1 MILKNTRY
9 NRKIK
14 IFNLNRLENRDMDS
28 KVLKSAEVLFELA
41 YAEDI
46 GDGDITTNNLVPP
59 NDNKT
64 AILVAKEEG
73 VVAGLPVAEMVFRKF
88 DKNLVWDEKKP
99 DGSKVLPGD
108 ILVEFKGNYRALLTG
123 ERKAL
128 NFLQRLSGIA
138 TYANLCMQE
147 IEGLKVEI
155 LDTRKTLPGYRHLD
169 KYAVRMGGA
178 SNHRFGLYD
187 MVMIKDNHI
196 QVAGGIKP
204 AVEAIRKKVPKSI
217 KIEVETTNLEQVQEA
232 VDAGV
237 DIIMLDNMSSALMI
251 EAVALINKRAKIE
264 ASGNMTLKRI
274 RKVASTGVDYI
285 SIGALTHSVKAL
297 DISQRII
304 D

>member
-1 MILKNTRY
+1 MEE
-9 NRKIK
+9 KI
-14 IFNLNRLENRDMDS
+14 
-28 KVLKSAEVLFELA
+28 LKSAEVLFDLA

-59 NDNKT
+59 DSSKT
-64 AILVAKEEG
+64 AVLVAKAEG
-73 VVAGLPVAEMVFRKF
+73 IVAGLPVAEMVFKKF
-88 DKNLVWDEKKP
+88 DPNLEWNVKIP
-99 DGSKVLPGD
+99 DGSAVKPGD
-108 ILVEFKGNYRALLTG
+108 VLVEFNGNYRALLTG

-138 TYANLCMQE
+138 SYAGKCMKE
-147 IEGLKVEI
+147 VEGHNVEI

-196 QVAGGIKP
+196 QVAGGIKE
-204 AVEAIRKKVPKSI
+204 AVNAIRSKIPKSI
-217 KIEVETTNLEQVQEA
+217 KIEVETSTLEQVQEA
-232 VDAGV
+232 LNADV
-237 DIIMLDNMSSALMI
+237 DIIMLDNMSSKMMK
-251 EAVALINKRAKIE
+251 EAVDLIAGRAKIE

-274 RKVASTGVDYI
+274 RKVAATGVNYI

-297 DISQRII
+297 DISQRIT

>member
-1 MILKNTRY
+1 MEE
-9 NRKIK
+9 KI
-14 IFNLNRLENRDMDS
+14 
-28 KVLKSAEVLFELA
+28 LKSAEVLFDLA

-59 NDNKT
+59 DSSKT
-64 AILVAKEEG
+64 AILVAKAEG
-73 VVAGLPVAEMVFRKF
+73 IVAGLPVAEMVFRKF
-88 DKNLVWDEKKP
+88 DPNLEWNVKIP
-99 DGSKVLPGD
+99 DGSTIKPGD
-108 ILVEFKGNYRALLTG
+108 VLVEFKGNYRALLTG

-138 TYANLCMQE
+138 SYAGKCMQE
-147 IEGLKVEI
+147 VKGEKVEI

-196 QVAGGIKP
+196 QVAGGIKE
-204 AVEAIRKKVPKSI
+204 AVNAIRSKIPKSI
-217 KIEVETTNLEQVQEA
+217 KIEVETTTLDHVKEA
-232 VDAGV
+232 IDADV
-237 DIIMLDNMSSALMI
+237 DIIMLDNMSSKMMK
-251 EAVALINKRAKIE
+251 EAVELINGRAKIE

-274 RKVASTGVDYI
+274 RKVAATGVNYI

-304 D
+304 N

>member
-1 MILKNTRY
+1 M
-9 NRKIK
+9 
-14 IFNLNRLENRDMDS
+14 ES
-28 KVLKSAEVLFELA
+28 KVLKSAEVLFDLA

-59 NDNKT
+59 NENKT
-64 AILVAKEEG
+64 AILIAKEEG
-73 VVAGLPVAEMVFRKF
+73 IVAGLPVAEMVFRKF
-88 DKNLVWDEKKP
+88 DPNIVWNEKKP
-99 DGSKVLPGD
+99 DGSKVFPGD
-108 ILVEFKGNYRALLTG
+108 ILVEFIGTYRALLTG

-138 TYANLCMQE
+138 TYANRCMQE
-147 IEGLKVEI
+147 LDGRDVEI

-187 MVMIKDNHI
+187 MVMIKNNHI
-196 QVAGGIKP
+196 QVAGGIKA
-204 AVEAIRKKVPKSI
+204 AVEAIRKKIPKSI
-217 KIEVETTNLEQVQEA
+217 KIEVETSTLDQVQQA
-232 VDAGV
+232 IDAKV
-237 DIIMLDNMSSALMI
+237 DIIMLDNMSSSMMI

>member
-1 MILKNTRY
+1 
-9 NRKIK
+9 
-14 IFNLNRLENRDMDS
+14 MDS
-28 KVLKSAEVLFELA
+28 KVLKSAEVLFDLA

-59 NDNKT
+59 GENKT
-64 AILVAKEEG
+64 AVLVAKEDG
-73 VVAGLPVAEMVFRKF
+73 IVAGLPVAEMVFKKF
-88 DKNLVWDEKKP
+88 DPNIQWNEKLP
-99 DGSKVLPGD
+99 DGSKVVPGD
-108 ILVEFKGNYRALLTG
+108 VLVEFKGNYRALLTG

-138 TYANLCMQE
+138 TYANLCMKE
-147 IEGLKVEI
+147 IQGHNVEI

-196 QVAGGIKP
+196 QIAGGIKN
-204 AVEAIRKKVPKSI
+204 AVDAIRKQVPKSI
-217 KIEVETTNLEQVQEA
+217 KIEVETTTLDQVQQA
-232 VDAGV
+232 LDADV
-237 DIIMLDNMSSALMI
+237 DIIMLDNMSSKMMT
-251 EAVALINKRAKIE
+251 EAVQLIKGRAKIE
-264 ASGNMTLKRI
+264 ASGNMTIKRI
-274 RKVASTGVDYI
+274 RKVAATGVNYI

>member
-1 MILKNTRY
+1 MIDEKT
-9 NRKIK
+9 
-14 IFNLNRLENRDMDS
+14 
-28 KVLKSAEVLFELA
+28 LKSAEVLFDLA

-59 NDNKT
+59 NSSKT
-64 AILVAKEEG
+64 AILVAKEYG
-73 VVAGLPVAEMVFRKF
+73 VVAGLPVAEMVFKKF
-88 DKNLVWDEKKP
+88 DNNIEWKEIIH
-99 DGSKVLPGD
+99 DGSKVKPGD
-108 ILVEFKGNYRALLTG
+108 VLAEFKGNYRALLTG

-138 TYANLCMQE
+138 TYANKCLE
-147 IEGLKVEI
+147 EVKGHKVEI

-196 QVAGGIKP
+196 QVAGGIQQ
-204 AVEAIRKKVPKSI
+204 AVEAIRSKIPKSI
-217 KIEVETTNLEQVQEA
+217 KIEVETSNLDQVQQA
-232 VDAGV
+232 LDAEV
-237 DIIMLDNMSSALMI
+237 DIIMLDNMSSKLMR
-251 EAVALINKRAKIE
+251 EAVTLINNRAKIE

-274 RKVASTGVDYI
+274 RKVAATGVNYI

>member
-1 MILKNTRY
+1 M
-9 NRKIK
+9 
-14 IFNLNRLENRDMDS
+14 ES
-28 KVLKSAEVLFELA
+28 KVLKSAEVLFDLA

-46 GDGDITTNNLVPP
+46 GDGDITTNNLIPP
-59 NDNKT
+59 GENKT
-64 AILVAKEEG
+64 AVLIAKEEG
-73 VVAGLPVAEMVFRKF
+73 VIAGLPVAEMVFRKF
-88 DKNLVWDEKKP
+88 DPNLTWNEIKP
-99 DGSKVLPGD
+99 DGSKVIPGD
-108 ILVEFKGNYRALLTG
+108 IIAEFKGNYRALLTG

-147 IEGLKVEI
+147 IEGLDVEI

-196 QVAGGIKP
+196 QVAGGIKE
-204 AVEAIRKKVPKSI
+204 AVSAIRKKIPKSI
-217 KIEVETTNLEQVQEA
+217 KIEVEISDLKQVQEA
-232 VDAGV
+232 IDAKV
-237 DIIMLDNMSSALMI
+237 DIIMLDNMSSAMMI
-251 EAVALINKRAKIE
+251 EAVALINHRAKIE

-297 DISQRII
+297 DISQRIV

>member
-1 MILKNTRY
+1 MNLLEER
-9 NRKIK
+9 RK
-14 IFNLNRLENRDMDS
+14 MDS
-28 KVLKSAEVLFELA
+28 KTLKSAEVLFELA

-46 GDGDITTNNLVPP
+46 GDGDITTNNLIPP
-59 NDNKT
+59 DTNKT
-64 AILVAKEEG
+64 AIFVAKEEG
-73 VVAGLPVAEMVFRKF
+73 VVAGLPIAEMVFKKF
-88 DKNLVWDEKKP
+88 DKNLEWNVIMP
-99 DGSKVLPGD
+99 DGSKVKPGD
-108 ILVEFKGNYRALLTG
+108 VLVEFKGNYRALLTG

-138 TYANLCMQE
+138 TYSNQCMQE
-147 IEGLKVEI
+147 VNGYKVEI

-196 QVAGGIKP
+196 QVAGGIKQ
-204 AVEAIRKKVPKSI
+204 AVEAIRTRIPKSI
-217 KIEVETTNLEQVQEA
+217 KIEVETTNLDQVKEA
-232 VDAGV
+232 LEADV
-237 DIIMLDNMSSALMI
+237 DIIMLDNMSSKLMI
-251 EAVALINKRAKIE
+251 EAVALIDRRAKVE

-274 RKVASTGVDYI
+274 RKVAATGVNYI

>member
-1 MILKNTRY
+1 MIDE
-9 NRKIK
+9 KI
-14 IFNLNRLENRDMDS
+14 
-28 KVLKSAEVLFELA
+28 LKSAEVLFDIA

-59 NDNKT
+59 NTSKT

-73 VVAGLPVAEMVFRKF
+73 VIAGLAVAEMVFKKF
-88 DKNLVWDEKKP
+88 DKNIEWEELIS
-99 DGSKVLPGD
+99 DGSKVKPGD
-108 ILVEFKGNYRALLTG
+108 IIARFKGNYRALLTG

-138 TYANLCMQE
+138 TYANLCIQE
-147 IEGLKVEI
+147 VKGHKVEI

-169 KYAVRMGGA
+169 KYAVRMGGG

-196 QVAGGIKP
+196 QVAGSIKQ
-204 AVEAIRKKVPKSI
+204 AVDAIRSKIPKSI
-217 KIEVETTNLEQVQEA
+217 KIEVETSNLEQVQEA
-232 VDAGV
+232 LDADV
-237 DIIMLDNMSSALMI
+237 DIIMLDNMSSKMMK
-251 EAVALINKRAKIE
+251 EAVDIINGRAKIE

-274 RKVASTGVDYI
+274 RKVAATGVNYI

>member
-1 MILKNTRY
+1 
-9 NRKIK
+9 
-14 IFNLNRLENRDMDS
+14 MDS
-28 KVLKSAEVLFELA
+28 KTLKSAEILFELA

-59 NDNKT
+59 AQLKK
-64 AILVAKEEG
+64 AVMVAKEEG
-73 VVAGLPVAEMVFRKF
+73 VIAGLPVAEMVFRKF
-88 DKNLVWDEKKP
+88 DETLTWNELKP
-99 DGSKVLPGD
+99 DGSHVQPGD
-108 ILVEFKGNYRALLTG
+108 VIVEFTGTYRALLTG

-138 TYANLCMQE
+138 TYASLCMKE
-147 IEGLKVEI
+147 VEGLSVKI
-155 LDTRKTLPGYRHLD
+155 LDTRKTLPGYRYLD

-204 AVEAIRKKVPKSI
+204 AVEAIRKKVPMSI
-217 KIEVETTNLEQVQEA
+217 KIEVETSNLAEVQEA
-232 VDAGV
+232 IEAGA
-237 DIIMLDNMSSALMI
+237 DIIMLDNMSSEMMA
-251 EAVALINKRAKIE
+251 EAVKLIDKRAKIE

>member
-1 MILKNTRY
+1 
-9 NRKIK
+9 
-14 IFNLNRLENRDMDS
+14 MDS
-28 KVLKSAEVLFELA
+28 KILKSAEVLFDLA

-46 GDGDITTNNLVPP
+46 GDGDITTNNLVPAGQ
-59 NDNKT
+59 DKT
-64 AILVAKEEG
+64 AVLVAKEEG
-73 VVAGLPVAEMVFRKF
+73 VVAGLPVAEMVFKKF
-88 DKNLVWDEKKP
+88 DPNLEWNEKKP
-99 DGSKVLPGD
+99 DGSKVFPGD
-108 ILVEFKGNYRALLTG
+108 ILVEFKGNYSALLTG

-138 TYANLCMQE
+138 TYASLCMKE
-147 IEGLKVEI
+147 IEGLHVEI

-187 MVMIKDNHI
+187 MVMIKNNHI

-204 AVEAIRKKVPKSI
+204 AVEAIRKKIPKSI
-217 KIEVETTNLEQVQEA
+217 KIEVETSNIEQVHEA
-232 VDAGV
+232 LEAGV
-237 DIIMLDNMSSALMI
+237 DIIMLDNMSSSMMI

>member
-1 MILKNTRY
+1 M
-9 NRKIK
+9 
-14 IFNLNRLENRDMDS
+14 
-28 KVLKSAEVLFELA
+28 
-41 YAEDI
+41 
-46 GDGDITTNNLVPP
+46 
-59 NDNKT
+59 
-64 AILVAKEEG
+64 
-73 VVAGLPVAEMVFRKF
+73 
-88 DKNLVWDEKKP
+88 
-99 DGSKVLPGD
+99 
-108 ILVEFKGNYRALLTG
+108 LTG

-138 TYANLCMQE
+138 TYANRCMQE
-147 IEGLKVEI
+147 IEGLDVEI

-196 QVAGGIKP
+196 QIAGGIKP
-204 AVEAIRKKVPKSI
+204 SVEAIRKKIPKSI
-217 KIEVETTNLEQVQEA
+217 KIEVETSSLEQVQEA
-232 VDAGV
+232 LEAKV
-237 DIIMLDNMSSALMI
+237 DIIMLDNMTSSVMA
-251 EAVALINKRAKIE
+251 EAVKLINKRAKIE

-274 RKVASTGVDYI
+274 RKVAATGVDYI

>member
-1 MILKNTRY
+1 MEE
-9 NRKIK
+9 KI
-14 IFNLNRLENRDMDS
+14 
-28 KVLKSAEVLFELA
+28 LKSAEVLFDLA

-46 GDGDITTNNLVPP
+46 GDGDITTNNLVSP
-59 NDNKT
+59 NTSKK
-64 AILVAKEEG
+64 AVLVTKEEG
-73 VVAGLPVAEMVFRKF
+73 VVAGLPVAEMVFKKF
-88 DKNLVWDEKKP
+88 DPEIIWDVKIP
-99 DGSKVLPGD
+99 DGSKVKPGD
-108 ILVEFKGNYRALLTG
+108 ILVEFTGNYRALLTG

-138 TYANLCMQE
+138 TYANKCMKE
-147 IEGLKVEI
+147 IEGHNVEI

-196 QVAGGIKP
+196 QVAGGIKE
-204 AVEAIRKKVPKSI
+204 AVEAIRSKIPKSI
-217 KIEVETTNLEQVQEA
+217 KIEVETKNLEEVQEA
-232 VDAGV
+232 LDADV
-237 DIIMLDNMSSALMI
+237 DIIMLDNMRSKLMK
-251 EAVALINKRAKIE
+251 EAVELINGRAKIE

-274 RKVASTGVDYI
+274 RKVASTGVNYI

>member
-1 MILKNTRY
+1 M
-9 NRKIK
+9 
-14 IFNLNRLENRDMDS
+14 ES
-28 KVLKSAEVLFELA
+28 KVLKSAEVLFDLA

-46 GDGDITTNNLVPP
+46 GDGDITTNNLIPP
-59 NDNKT
+59 NANKT
-64 AILVAKEEG
+64 AILVAKEHG
-73 VVAGLPVAEMVFRKF
+73 VVAGLPVAEMVFKKF
-88 DKNLVWDEKKP
+88 DKDLVWDERKS
-99 DGSKVLPGD
+99 DGSEVAPGD

-138 TYANLCMQE
+138 TYASLCMKE
-147 IEGLKVEI
+147 IEGHPVEI

-196 QVAGGIKP
+196 QVAGGIKQ
-204 AVEAIRKKVPKSI
+204 AVNSIRKKVPKSI
-217 KIEVETTNLEQVQEA
+217 KIEVETTNMEQVQEA
-232 VDAGV
+232 LEADV
-237 DIIMLDNMSSALMI
+237 DIIMLDNMSSKMMS

-264 ASGNMTLKRI
+264 ASGNMTIKRI

>member
-1 MILKNTRY
+1 M
-9 NRKIK
+9 
-14 IFNLNRLENRDMDS
+14 ES
-28 KVLKSAEVLFELA
+28 KVLKAAEVLFDLA
-41 YAEDI
+41 YTEDI

-59 NDNKT
+59 NENKT
-64 AILVAKEEG
+64 AIFMAKEPG
-73 VVAGLPVAEMVFRKF
+73 VIAGLPIAEMVFKRF
-88 DKNLVWDEKKP
+88 DPNIEWNEKMP
-99 DGSKVLPGD
+99 DGSHVVPGD

-138 TYANLCMQE
+138 TYANLCMKE
-147 IEGLKVEI
+147 VEGLNVEI
-155 LDTRKTLPGYRHLD
+155 LDTRKTLPGYRQLD

-196 QVAGGIKP
+196 QIAGGIKQ
-204 AVEAIRKKVPKSI
+204 AVNAIRKQIPKSI
-217 KIEVETTNLEQVQEA
+217 KIEVEAATLEHVQEA
-232 VDAGV
+232 LEADV
-237 DIIMLDNMSSALMI
+237 DIIMLDNMSSKMMRQ
-251 EAVALINKRAKIE
+251 AVEIIKGRAKIE

-274 RKVASTGVDYI
+274 RKVADTGINYI

-297 DISQRII
+297 DITQRII

>member
-1 MILKNTRY
+1 
-9 NRKIK
+9 
-14 IFNLNRLENRDMDS
+14 MDS
-28 KVLKSAEVLFELA
+28 KVLKSAEVLFDLA

-59 NDNKT
+59 GENKT

-73 VVAGLPVAEMVFRKF
+73 VIAGLPVAEMVFRKF
-88 DKNLVWDEKKP
+88 DPNLVWNEKKS
-99 DGSKVLPGD
+99 DGAKVVPGD
-108 ILVEFKGNYRALLTG
+108 VIVEFKGNYRALLTG

-147 IEGLKVEI
+147 IEGLDVEI

-196 QVAGGIKP
+196 QVAGGIKA
-204 AVEAIRKKVPKSI
+204 AVSEIRKKIPKSI
-217 KIEVETTNLEQVQEA
+217 KIEVETFNLEQVQEA
-232 VDAGV
+232 IDAKV
-237 DIIMLDNMSSALMI
+237 DIIMLDNMSSSMMI
-251 EAVALINKRAKIE
+251 EAVALINQRAKIE

>member
-1 MILKNTRY
+1 
-9 NRKIK
+9 
-14 IFNLNRLENRDMDS
+14 MDS
-28 KVLKSAEVLFELA
+28 KTLKSAEILFELA

-59 NDNKT
+59 AQLKI
-64 AILVAKEEG
+64 AVMVAKEEG
-73 VVAGLPVAEMVFRKF
+73 VIAGLPVAEMVFRKF
-88 DKNLVWDEKKP
+88 DENLVWKEIKP
-99 DGSKVLPGD
+99 DGSHVQPGD
-108 ILVEFKGNYRALLTG
+108 VIVEFTGTYRALLTG

-138 TYANLCMQE
+138 TYASLCMKE
-147 IEGLKVEI
+147 VEGLSVEI
-155 LDTRKTLPGYRHLD
+155 LDTRKTLPGYRYLD

-204 AVEAIRKKVPKSI
+204 AVEAIRKKVPMSI
-217 KIEVETTNLEQVQEA
+217 KIEVETSNLVEVQEA
-232 VDAGV
+232 IEAGA
-237 DIIMLDNMSSALMI
+237 DIIMLDNMSSEMMA
-251 EAVALINKRAKIE
+251 EAVKLIDKRAKIE

-274 RKVASTGVDYI
+274 RKVATTGVDYI

>member
-1 MILKNTRY
+1 ME
-9 NRKIK
+9 RKI
-14 IFNLNRLENRDMDS
+14 
-28 KVLKSAEVLFELA
+28 LKSAEVLFDLA

-59 NDNKT
+59 EDIKT

-73 VVAGLPVAEMVFRKF
+73 VIAGLPVAEMVFKKF
-88 DKNLVWDEKKP
+88 DKNIEWNEKMA
-99 DGSKVLPGD
+99 DGSKVKPGD

-138 TYANLCMQE
+138 TYASRCMKE
-147 IEGLKVEI
+147 IEGNNVEI

-196 QVAGGIKP
+196 QVAGGIKE
-204 AVEAIRKKVPKSI
+204 AVESIRKKVPKSI
-217 KIEVETTNLEQVQEA
+217 KIEVETTDLEQVQEA
-232 VDAGV
+232 LDSDV
-237 DIIMLDNMSSALMI
+237 DIIMLDNMSSKLMR
-251 EAVALINKRAKIE
+251 EAVQLINKRAKIE
-264 ASGNMTLKRI
+264 ASGNMTIKRI
-274 RKVASTGVDYI
+274 HKVASTGVDYI

-304 D
+304 S